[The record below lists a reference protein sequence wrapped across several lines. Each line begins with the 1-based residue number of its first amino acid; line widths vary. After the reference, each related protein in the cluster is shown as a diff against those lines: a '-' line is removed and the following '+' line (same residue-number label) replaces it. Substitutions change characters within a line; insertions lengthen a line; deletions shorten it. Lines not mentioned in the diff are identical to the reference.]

1 MRGVDWHD
9 KSETVDSQ
17 RVMTSDAG
25 VRALTAAIAASQGP
39 VLVLTGAG
47 ISAASG
53 IAPFRGADPQ
63 AIWNRDVTE
72 IATARYFASEPVHAW
87 QWFLERFAL
96 TLTAEPNAAHV
107 ATATLERW
115 LTDRRREFLLV
126 TQNIDTLHERAGSN
140 KLVKVHGSADR
151 ARCSSPSCSTA
162 KTLTVLM
169 CELDLDRFLQCPAV
183 DTIPR
188 CGSCGAFMRPHA
200 LWFGE
205 AYDSHPS
212 FQWPAIESMSR
223 RMAVLLAVGTS
234 FSVGVT
240 NYLLIESN
248 RRGIPVLVVDPAP
261 RASALTSHVAYVRGT
276 AEELLPALVGALEE
290 FHIEARRG

>member
-1 MRGVDWHD
+1 
-9 KSETVDSQ
+9 
-17 RVMTSDAG
+17 MTSDAG
-25 VRALTAAIAASQGP
+25 IRSLTAAIAGSQGP

-72 IATARYFASEPVHAW
+72 IATARYFAGDPVHAW
-87 QWFLERFAL
+87 QWFLERFAR

-107 ATATLERW
+107 ATAALERW
-115 LTDRRREFLLV
+115 HTERRREFLLV
-126 TQNIDTLHERAGSN
+126 TQNVDTLHERAGSS
-140 KLVKVHGSADR
+140 KFVKVHGSADR
-151 ARCSSPSCSTA
+151 ARCSSSVCPTA
-162 KTLTVLM
+162 KTLTVPM
-169 CELDLDRFLQCPAV
+169 SELNLDRFLQRPAV

-188 CGSCGAFMRPHA
+188 CEGCGAFMRPHV
-200 LWFGE
+200 LWFEE

-212 FQWPAIESMSR
+212 FQWPLIESMSK

-240 NYLLIESN
+240 SYLLIASQQ
-248 RRGIPVLVVDPAP
+248 RGVPVLVVDPAP
-261 RASALTSHVAYVRGT
+261 LVSAPTAHVEHVRGP
-276 AEELLPALVGALEE
+276 AEELLPAFVAALEKS
-290 FHIEARRG
+290 